1 MCSKSFFGKQPML
14 KISDFIKHAADCREM
29 AKRTTNQMH
38 KAQLEQMACTWE
50 ELAEERKKLLER
62 QKRLQSK

>member
-1 MCSKSFFGKQPML
+1 ML
-14 KISDFIKHAADCREM
+14 KISDFIKHAAECREM

-50 ELAEERKKLLER
+50 ELAEERKKLLEG
-62 QKRLQSK
+62 QKRHQPQSK